1 MSDKEKRNTLMKL
14 NKQFGH
20 KPPDKLIS
28 LLKSAGT
35 IDAKVPSIIKGICSN
50 CAICHKLKRPP
61 AKPIVG
67 LAHANDFNQI
77 VAMDLHEIYHHFYY
91 LHIIDM
97 FSHISAATIIRK
109 RDSKVIVDKFT
120 QIWVGI

>member
-1 MSDKEKRNTLMKL
+1 MISKKRFKMAPPDSTVRKVH
-14 NKQFGH
+14 KQFGH

-35 IDAKVPSIIKGICSN
+35 IDTKVPSIVKDICSN

-61 AKPIVG
+61 AKPIVA

-77 VAMDLHEIYHHFYY
+77 VAMDLHEIDHNFYY
-91 LHIIDM
+91 LHAWFFLIH
-97 FSHISAATIIRK
+97 FP
-109 RDSKVIVDKFT
+109 
-120 QIWVGI
+120 